1 MVLQAF
7 GSLLF
12 GTLLFGALPGGP
24 EVVVIFLVFGVFA
37 FIPAG
42 LVYYDAS
49 KRGNDHPILW
59 ATLVCLFGLVG
70 NFIGLLVALALY
82 ALIGRK

>member
-7 GSLLF
+7 ATLLF
-12 GTLLFGALPGGP
+12 GTLLFGAIPGGS
-24 EVVVIFLVFGVFA
+24 ELVIVFLIFGVFA

-59 ATLVCLFGLVG
+59 GALVCLFGLVG